1 MSTLPALLCI
11 LIMAYIIY
19 LELKNPKS
27 ERDLFVDLSVSIIIL
42 IVAVYSLYELLFDIT
57 QIATIA
63 YIVLIFIAVFYIG
76 LVLYN
81 VKHPKNKEI
90 TVENKNEET
99 NTNKEIT
106 SEEQNVE

>member
-1 MSTLPALLCI
+1 MNIVRRKQINNVIRLSIPAI
-11 LIMAYIIY
+11 L
-19 LELKNPKS
+19 
-27 ERDLFVDLSVSIIIL
+27 
-42 IVAVYSLYELLFDIT
+42 T

>member
-76 LVLYN
+76 LVFYN

-99 NTNKEIT
+99 NANKEIT